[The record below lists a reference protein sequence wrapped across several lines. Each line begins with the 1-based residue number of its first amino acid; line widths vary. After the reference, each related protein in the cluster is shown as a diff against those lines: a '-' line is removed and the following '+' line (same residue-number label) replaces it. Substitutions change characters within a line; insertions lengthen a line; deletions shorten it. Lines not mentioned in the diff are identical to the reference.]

1 MLNHYLGVEDMKIS
15 DITCYPVWNGHR
27 NFLFVVVDTD
37 EGLYGVGEAG
47 LTGREL
53 AVIGTIDHFKPM
65 LIGQDPGRIEYI
77 WQVLSRG
84 GFFPHG
90 KIAGSAIA
98 AIDIALWDIKGKALG
113 VPVYDLLGGRVRDKV
128 VCYCHLGDNHSPERL
143 VAVAQERLAEG
154 WKFLR
159 WAPPTDGDI
168 LEPGRAIRKSI
179 AQWRAMREAVG
190 DEVELCFDIHT
201 RLSPAEA
208 ILLCREVEPFRPYF
222 MEDPLRSESPQA
234 YHLLR
239 EKVNVPLAVG
249 EQWCSKWEFRELIDH
264 DLMDYARVDLCIA
277 GGLTEGKKIAGWCE
291 GHYIDMAVH
300 NPLGPVA
307 TAACVQFNLAV
318 PNFGVQ
324 EQPSRPG
331 LVLNDVV
338 PNQPVWEDGYILA
351 PTAPGLGIE
360 FDRKAAAA
368 YPFQMT
374 ELPHLHRE
382 DGGFTNW

>member
-1 MLNHYLGVEDMKIS
+1 MKITE
-15 DITCYPVWNGHR
+15 ITCYPVWGGGR

-37 EGLYGVGEAG
+37 EGIYGVGESG

-53 AVIGTIDHFKPM
+53 AVMGVIEHFKPL
-65 LIGQDPGRIEYI
+65 LIGQEATRIEHL

-128 VCYCHLGDNHSPERL
+128 VCYCHLSGGHTPGTAGL
-143 VAVAQERLAEG
+143 VENAQERVAEG

-159 WAPPTDGDI
+159 WGLPNEGEL
-168 LEPGRAIRKSI
+168 LEPSRAIRQSI
-179 AQWRAMREAVG
+179 EQFRALREALG

-201 RLSPAEA
+201 RLSPADA
-208 ILLCREVEPFRPYF
+208 ILLCREVAPFRPYF
-222 MEDPLRSESPQA
+222 MEDPIRSESPQSFR
-234 YHLLR
+234 LLR
-239 EKVNVPLAVG
+239 EKIDVPLAAG
-249 EQWCSKWEFRELIDH
+249 EQFASKWDFRELIDN
-264 DLMDYARVDLCIA
+264 DLIDYARIDLCIA
-277 GGLTEGKKIAGWCE
+277 AGLTEGKKIAGWCE
-291 GHYIDMAVH
+291 GHYIDIAVH

-307 TAACVQFNLAV
+307 TAACVQFNLAI
-318 PNFGVQ
+318 PNFAVQ
-324 EQPSRPG
+324 EQPRRPG
-331 LVLNDVV
+331 TVLTDVV
-338 PNQPVWEDGYILA
+338 PNQPVWENGYILA

-368 YPFQMT
+368 HPFQMA

-382 DGGFTNW
+382 DGSFTNW